1 MIAQALRGQCSCR
14 KIWDLRDSGLNG
26 YFPTRK
32 MDIKELDFVLAAL
45 GVTDLAG
52 QPATSGERDYDYMT
66 RLDGLLML
74 AAGERE
80 RLGELLQAA
89 ERITGS
95 QLEEALAEQR
105 RSGRKLGEILIDRSS
120 LTAAEREVVLEF
132 QRRQAGQS
140 PTAGKFCLG
149 NILVAT
155 GQITRQQLAD
165 ALKWQADRGGR
176 LGTSLVA
183 CGHAN
188 ERQVIHGLSLQR
200 KLIVAVLIAAMS
212 LVSAPAVQNAYA
224 EPHTTKLTV
233 MARVATFFRMQVDH
247 QVAALTITAGDIE
260 RGYVEVPAASNFSVI
275 TNTQEGYV
283 IDFRPRSDV
292 FRSVLVTGLQSPIE
306 IGAQGGIAAQNV
318 PHGRT
323 TFHQLGYRFLLRP
336 DLQPG
341 SYPWPL
347 EISVRAA

>member
-1 MIAQALRGQCSCR
+1 
-14 KIWDLRDSGLNG
+14 
-26 YFPTRK
+26 
-32 MDIKELDFVLAAL
+32 MDIEELDMVLNAL
-45 GVTDLAG
+45 GVADLAG
-52 QPATSGERDYDYMT
+52 RPALSGEGDDMT

-95 QLEEALAEQR
+95 QLEEALEEQR
-105 RSGRKLGEILIDRSS
+105 RSGRKLGEILVERSS

-140 PTAGKFCLG
+140 PTAGKLYLG

-155 GQITRQQLAD
+155 GQIARQQLVD
-165 ALKWQADRGGR
+165 ALKWQADHGGR
-176 LGTSLVA
+176 LGAALVA
-183 CGHAN
+183 CGHAS
-188 ERQVIHGLSLQR
+188 ERQVAHALSLQH
-200 KLIVAVLIAAMS
+200 KLVVAVLIAAMS
-212 LVSAPAVQNAYA
+212 LVSAPAVQNANA

-233 MARVATFFRMQVDH
+233 MARIATFFRMQVDY
-247 QVAALTITAGDIE
+247 QVAALTITARDIE
-260 RGYVEVPAASNFSVI
+260 HGYVEVPAASNFSVV
-275 TNTQEGYV
+275 TNTQGGFV

-292 FRSVLVTGLQSPIE
+292 FRSVLVTGLQNPVE
-306 IGAQGGIAAQNV
+306 LGAQGGTAMNNA

-347 EISVRAA
+347 EISVRSA